1 MKSYKK
7 RIRLIRRLAITGCLA
22 ALVIPASA
30 SAMLPKDP
38 ISDQGSQ
45 QQYTLPANFHPE
57 VQTAAAVQS
66 PAHTFVLRR
75 SFKPEVQTTTP
86 PNSSAPTPTVVRQIE
101 TVSDN
106 SGRTLAIVLAAVA
119 LAVAIGSLAYA
130 AIRMT
135 QLQRR
140 ELGSH

>member
-1 MKSYKK
+1 MKSYMK
-7 RIRLIRRLAITGCLA
+7 RIRMIRRLAITGALA
-22 ALVIPASA
+22 ALVIPTSA
-30 SAMLPKDP
+30 SAMLPRDP
-38 ISDQGSQ
+38 ISQQGSQ
-45 QQYTLPANFHPE
+45 PQYTLPSNFHSE
-57 VQTAAAVQS
+57 VQTTAASQS

-75 SFKPEVQTTTP
+75 SFSPEVQTPAP
-86 PNSSAPTPTVVRQIE
+86 PNSSAPTPSVVRQIE
-101 TVSDN
+101 TVTDD